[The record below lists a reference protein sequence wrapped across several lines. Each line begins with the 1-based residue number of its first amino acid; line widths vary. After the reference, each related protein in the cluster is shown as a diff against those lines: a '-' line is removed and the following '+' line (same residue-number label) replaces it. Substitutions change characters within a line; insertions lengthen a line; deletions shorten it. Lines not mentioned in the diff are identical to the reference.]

1 MAFITN
7 KIYICLPNEKEID
20 KLDLNGLSTEEYNG
34 KTYYKI
40 PSGGSSSDVVKKI
53 TFETLKNNV
62 TVTLNIV
69 SSSESGF
76 DYAYACDLDGP
87 SGYSNAKYKISGNN
101 KSITC
106 EYVVPTKGSHWIY
119 IGYRKDGSG
128 NYLNDCGYFSIDNSD
143 KEYVIRQPK
152 EVYLA
157 SDKMNEITYGSKK
170 IFEYVLDNTIS
181 WETLTWDKSN
191 NSYTYNTNGPIRIRY
206 KQTSVSSISD
216 TLNTS
221 PSNLPLNGKVYK
233 LDFYPSIISN
243 NTYIMPYKID
253 LSDWDNS
260 YVNDISRMFNGF
272 DSLNSVNLSKLKNE
286 NVTNTESMFY
296 ECKNLTTLNLYR
308 FNTSKVTN
316 MYCMFYDCN
325 NLATLDV
332 SRFDTSNVTN
342 MQWMFSKCYLLKS
355 LDVSK
360 WNTSNVTKMSNM
372 FNRCNA
378 LTSLDVS
385 GWDTSK
391 VTDMRSMFYECNAL
405 TSLDV
410 SGWDTSKVTDMRSMF
425 YECNALTSLDVS
437 GWDTSKVTDMYC
449 MFYNC
454 DNLKTLDVSGFNTS
468 KVTDMGWMFSSCSKL
483 ETLDVSNWN
492 TGEVTNMVTMFGY
505 CYKLKTLDLSG
516 FNTSKVTD
524 MSNMFRAC
532 NSLISL
538 NVSKFDTS
546 NVTNMSGM
554 IFGLINITSLDV
566 SKWNVS
572 KVTNMDNMF
581 SQCDLL
587 ESLDLSRWD
596 VSKVTSAES
605 ILSWS
610 RRLKTIIAGH
620 ESEPNVTAL
629 NGLKLSI
636 NLSISNNLNYES
648 VYALFRGVAT
658 VTGKTITLPS
668 VMKGKLDAA
677 KVKIATDKGWT
688 IKYS

>member
-1 MAFITN
+1 MGIITN
-7 KIYICLPNEKEID
+7 KIYICLPVEKELD
-20 KLDLNGLSTEEYNG
+20 KLDWDGLSTEEYNS

-53 TFETLKNNV
+53 TFETLKDNV

-69 SSSESGF
+69 SSSEQSF
-76 DYAYACDLDGP
+76 DFAYACDLDGTY
-87 SGYSNAKYKISGNN
+87 GYSNAKYKISGNN
-101 KSITC
+101 KSITH
-106 EYVVPTKGSHWIY
+106 EYVVPKKGSHWIY
-119 IGYRKDGSG
+119 IGYRKDSSG

-157 SDKMNEITYGSKK
+157 SDMMNEITYGSKK
-170 IFEYVLDNTIS
+170 ILGYGLNNTIS

-206 KQTSVSSISD
+206 KQTSVSSTNA

-221 PSNLPLNGKVYK
+221 PSNLPLNGKIYK

-260 YVNDISRMFNGF
+260 YVDDISSMFNGF

-286 NVTNTESMFY
+286 NITSTNSMFFG
-296 ECKNLTTLNLYR
+296 CKNLTTLNLYR

-316 MYCMFYDCN
+316 MKNMFYNCN
-325 NLATLDV
+325 NLTTLDV
-332 SRFDTSNVTN
+332 SRFDTSKVTN
-342 MQWMFSKCYLLKS
+342 MKSMFYGCNKLET
-355 LDVSK
+355 LDVSN
-360 WNTSNVTKMSNM
+360 WN
-372 FNRCNA
+372 
-378 LTSLDVS
+378 
-385 GWDTSK
+385 
-391 VTDMRSMFYECNAL
+391 
-405 TSLDV
+405 
-410 SGWDTSKVTDMRSMF
+410 
-425 YECNALTSLDVS
+425 
-437 GWDTSKVTDMYC
+437 TSKVTDMYC

-454 DNLKTLDVSGFNTS
+454 EKLATLDVSRFDTS
-468 KVTDMGWMFSSCSKL
+468 KVTDMGWMFYSCEKL
-483 ETLDVSNWN
+483 ATLDVSNWN
-492 TGEVTNMVTMFGY
+492 TSEVTNMATMFGY

-532 NSLISL
+532 HSLISL
-538 NVSKFDTS
+538 NVSKLDTS

-554 IFGLINITSLDV
+554 IFGLQNITSLDV

-605 ILSWS
+605 ILGWS
-610 RRLKTIIAGH
+610 PRLKTIIAGH

-636 NLSISNNLNYES
+636 NLSFGGNLNHES
-648 VYALFRGVAT
+648 AYALFRGVAT
-658 VTGKTITLPS
+658 VTTTQTITLPK
-668 VMKGKLDAA
+668 VMEGKLDAD